1 MNKRHLENCL
11 SSEKRLFEAFANK
24 FQRLLDAANVKCVVY
39 EDNSA
44 NIVPMAQN
52 GEMPLFNTTINSNMS
67 SQNNAKPLKM
77 SFATSGDFTAT
88 AHAHAQPSVVKVS
101 KTSNTE
107 RQTSP
112 RKWTSHEPNDAR
124 YFDEYIGSEPKNYGT
139 AVGKFGVKCSIFIEA
154 GNQSSPTTTL
164 APPTR
169 TLTTTPNCTPTLLW
183 NRIYGGSSKE
193 GGRHDVVVR
202 NG

>member
-1 MNKRHLENCL
+1 MKNEQKDKIHASFYKSSREILFTEYSLLQFNDLIIYYKRYVL
-11 SSEKRLFEAFANK
+11 KKAK
-24 FQRLLDAANVKCVVY
+24 
-39 EDNSA
+39 
-44 NIVPMAQN
+44 
-52 GEMPLFNTTINSNMS
+52 MPLFNTTINSNMS

-124 YFDEYIGSEPKNYGT
+124 YFDESKDIGSEPKNYGT